1 MGLTLLILLAA
12 FGAGRLA
19 GGAPG
24 RLRAYRFAGFP
35 LVVVA
40 FAIQAL
46 EPLLSRVVAYS
57 YPMALAVSATLMV
70 QFTLRNA
77 RVPGVPLAGLGLL
90 LNALVVVT
98 NGAMPVSEEAAMKAG
113 ISAESLHLDTDP
125 RHEPM
130 DGNTR
135 LHVLGDLVPTPIPL
149 HREVDSVGDI
159 ALAAGLGL
167 LVFSTMT
174 RRRGVFTTEPG
185 MMKPWV
191 PDRC

>member
-19 GGAPG
+19 GGQPG
-24 RLRAYRFAGFP
+24 RLHTYRFAGTP
-35 LVVVA
+35 LVVAA

-57 YPMALAVSATLMV
+57 YPLALAVSATLMV

-90 LNALVVVT
+90 LNAIVVVT
-98 NGAMPVSEEAAMKAG
+98 NGAMPVSEAAAVRAGLSVEA
-113 ISAESLHLDTDP
+113 LRLDTDP

-130 DGNTR
+130 DGGTR
-135 LHVLGDLVPTPIPL
+135 LHLLGDIVPTPIPG